1 MSENTEKKVVL
12 SFDKV
17 SFSYRDGMRK
27 LVILKDASF
36 DFREGTFYSIIGPSG
51 SGKTTT
57 LALAGALDVPE
68 RGKVMFEDKDIQKIG
83 LTRFRRDNVAMVFQ
97 SYNLISYLSA
107 LENVQMA
114 FEIAGKK
121 VPDKRQKS
129 MELLEKLGLTPEEC
143 KRNVRRLSGGQQQR
157 VAIAR
162 ALASEAKI
170 ILADEPTG
178 NLDTETAEEI
188 VKILQEL
195 ASTYNKCVITVTHS
209 VELSRKADSVLRFNH
224 GTMAVVR

>member
-1 MSENTEKKVVL
+1 MNEKKVVL
-12 SFDKV
+12 SFKNV
-17 SFSYRDGMRK
+17 SFSYKDGSRK
-27 LVILKDASF
+27 LVVLKDASF

-68 RGKVMFEDKDIQKIG
+68 SGSVIFEDKDIKKIG
-83 LTRFRRDNVAMVFQ
+83 LTRFRRDNVSMVFQ
-97 SYNLISYLSA
+97 SYNLISYLTA

-114 FEIAGKK
+114 MEISGKK
-121 VPDKRQKS
+121 VPGKRQKS
-129 MELLEKLGLTPEEC
+129 LDILIRLGLTPEEC

-178 NLDTETAEEI
+178 NLDTETAEDI
-188 VKILQEL
+188 VRILKEL
-195 ASTYNKCVITVTHS
+195 ADQYGKCVIAVTHS
-209 VELSRKADSVLRFNH
+209 VEVSKKADSVLRFNH

>member
-1 MSENTEKKVVL
+1 MSEKNVVL
-12 SFDKV
+12 SFNKV
-17 SFSYRDGMRK
+17 SFSYRDGSRK
-27 LVILKDASF
+27 LVVLKGASV

-68 RGKVMFEDKDIQKIG
+68 SGSVMFEGKDVRKIG

-97 SYNLISYLSA
+97 SYNLISYMSA

-114 FEIAGKK
+114 MEISGKK

-129 MELLEKLGLTPEEC
+129 LDLLVKLGLTPEEC
-143 KRNVRRLSGGQQQR
+143 RRNVRRLSGGQQQR

-162 ALASEAKI
+162 AMASEARI

-178 NLDTETAEEI
+178 NLDTETADDI
-188 VKILQEL
+188 VNILKEL
-195 ASTYNKCVITVTHS
+195 AVTYGKCVIVVTHS
-209 VELSRKADSVLRFNH
+209 VEVSRKADSVLRFNH

>member
-1 MSENTEKKVVL
+1 MSEKKIVL

-17 SFSYRDGMRK
+17 SFSYRDGSRK
-27 LVILKDASF
+27 LVVLKDANV

-57 LALAGALDVPE
+57 LALAGALDIPE
-68 RGKVMFEDKDIQKIG
+68 SGTVTFEDKDIKKIG
-83 LTRFRRDNVAMVFQ
+83 LTKFRRDNVAMVFQ
-97 SYNLISYLSA
+97 SYNLISYMSA

-114 FEIAGKK
+114 MEISGKK

-129 MELLEKLGLTPEEC
+129 LELLEKLGLTPEEC

-170 ILADEPTG
+170 VLADEPTG
-178 NLDTETAEEI
+178 NLDTETAEDI
-188 VKILQEL
+188 VRILKEL
-195 ASTYNKCVITVTHS
+195 ADTYGKCVIVVTHS
-209 VELSRKADSVLRFNH
+209 VEVSKKADSVLSFSH